1 MYCWNTFRGVNILP
15 DMDELINYISDAN
28 NGIIKKI
35 FAAIYR
41 HCFYITIDKAH
52 ENNEEKK
59 LATNNPFLADLIRT
73 GYWTEQIIK
82 IGNLV
87 DGDPRTIG
95 LKSIIL
101 KLQAYEEFNTSE
113 LNQLLTIINTNESID
128 KIKFYRDKA
137 LAHSDIDIFGSK
149 IDLNYEDIEMA
160 LVIIAYTAKKIKYIT
175 TKTIETF
182 SWYPTPELNDV
193 LINLDMP
200 FFFSNEIDALTKYF
214 LDHQKKMD
222 ENIRN
227 FSHSYMSS

>member
-1 MYCWNTFRGVNILP
+1 MYCRDTLRGVNILSNLN
-15 DMDELINYISDAN
+15 ELINYVGDES
-28 NGIIKKI
+28 NGIIKKV

-52 ENNEEKK
+52 ENNKERK

-82 IGNLV
+82 IGNLI
-87 DGDPRTIG
+87 DGDPRTTG
-95 LKSIIL
+95 LKSIINKL
-101 KLQAYEEFNTSE
+101 KTYDEFNISE
-113 LNQLLTIINTNESID
+113 VDQLLTLINTNESID

-149 IDLNYEDIEMA
+149 IDLSYEDIENA
-160 LVIIAYTAKKIKYIT
+160 LVIVAYVAKKVRYIT
-175 TKTIETF
+175 SQTIETF
-182 SWYPTPELNDV
+182 SWYPAPELNDV

-200 FFFSNEIDALTKYF
+200 FFFSNEIEALTKYF
-214 LDHQKKMD
+214 LDFQKKMD

-227 FSHSYMSS
+227 FNP